1 MKLKQQYVLIALAV
15 VLTLAAFSA
24 GTFAGLAAGR
34 GRLLETIARVAQV
47 TSGAFE
53 HHQDLDVPGV
63 TNLNALEVIW
73 EVREKV
79 KQQFVYPVKDDNKL
93 TYGAIRGMLSSLD
106 DPYTRFLDPEEFKE
120 FRTDTSGHFDGIGAV
135 LESKADDKGHEQ
147 VVISSILEEG
157 PAAKTNLRPKDIIV
171 KVDKTIV
178 DGMSL
183 TAVVKLIRGP
193 RGTKVTL
200 TIKRSDVPEPFDVEI
215 VRKVITSPIVE
226 SKMED
231 ESSKIGYIAL
241 RQFNEKSDQLF
252 DKAMTDLESQGM
264 RALVLDLRGNP
275 GGLLDVAIEIGSRL
289 IPEGDIV
296 VIQDK
301 GGRLSRYGVE
311 PSKQNHRMYPLTVLI
326 DGSSA
331 SASEIIAGA
340 IQDNKAGTLVG
351 TDSFG
356 KGKVQTIMSLP
367 GGSAVVITTAKYFTP
382 SMRDV
387 DKLKIHPDVVV
398 EPSDEDIKNDVDVQ
412 LNKAVEILRT
422 RLGANKAVAGNRADE
437 KS

>member
-1 MKLKQQYVLIALAV
+1 MKRTHLIAIAL
-15 VLTLAAFSA
+15 LIAFSFLSGFTYQDVA
-24 GTFAGLAAGR
+24 STGDISNLMTSLKLLPARLQMAIGAELADSSADLPPVQTFWDVSSY
-34 GRLLETIARVAQV
+34 LEANYYGENKQ
-47 TSGAFE
+47 SG
-53 HHQDLDVPGV
+53 D
-63 TNLNALEVIW
+63 ALC
-73 EVREKV
+73 
-79 KQQFVYPVKDDNKL
+79 YA
-93 TYGAIRGMLSSLD
+93 AIRGMLAALGD
-106 DPYTRFLDPEEFKE
+106 RYTRFLDPEQNKQMQEDNRGDFE
-120 FRTDTSGHFDGIGAV
+120 GIGAQ
-135 LESKADDKGHEQ
+135 LEMKQTQVTIVRPIDPSPAKDAGIRKGDIILKVDGKPVQGLE
-147 VVISSILEEG
+147 LEE
-157 PAAKTNLRPKDIIV
+157 
-171 KVDKTIV
+171 
-178 DGMSL
+178 
-183 TAVVKLIRGP
+183 VVRLIRGP